1 MMQEIDKIANLWEK
15 TKDPKYK
22 DEWYRLIRR
31 FNNGLNIIERRV
43 VSTSRSNKGND
54 EGNNVAKQG
63 RLF

>member
-43 VSTSRSNKGND
+43 VSTSRSNKRND

>member
-1 MMQEIDKIANLWEK
+1 MQEIDKIANLWEK
-15 TKDPKYK
+15 TKNPKYK

-31 FNNGLNIIERRV
+31 FNDGLNIIERRV
-43 VSTSRSNKGND
+43 VSSSRSNKRND

>member
-43 VSTSRSNKGND
+43 VSSSRSNKRND

>member
-1 MMQEIDKIANLWEK
+1 MMQEIDDAANMWEK

-43 VSTSRSNKGND
+43 VSSSRSDERNDKGN
-54 EGNNVAKQG
+54 NFVK
-63 RLF
+63 

>member
-1 MMQEIDKIANLWEK
+1 MMQEIDDVAKLWEK

-43 VSTSRSNKGND
+43 VSSSRSDKRNDKGN
-54 EGNNVAKQG
+54 NIVK
-63 RLF
+63 

>member
-1 MMQEIDKIANLWEK
+1 MMHEIDKIANLWEK

-43 VSTSRSNKGND
+43 VSSSRSNKRNDKGNRI
-54 EGNNVAKQG
+54 VK
-63 RLF
+63 